1 MGEAPRRAIEGSVV
15 VMRLYIYGAVI
26 IALLGLSYWIYRQGG
41 ESIRTEIEKQDTQA
55 GNRSDDDRSRYDL
68 CPVGK
73 WDFGRRK
80 CLE

>member
-1 MGEAPRRAIEGSVV
+1 
-15 VMRLYIYGAVI
+15 
-26 IALLGLSYWIYRQGG
+26 LSYWIYRQGG